1 MLPAVEDK
9 IQQCP
14 PLGQLLDGK
23 ERADEEYEDRRGRNA
38 RGKKGEGPRMAGLA
52 GPGSIPALPL
62 ASSDFERGALLLCL
76 LPHGHSRAEVFA
88 ASWLSPVNICH
99 VLRRPCGRATV
110 LVWLLWSP

>member
-1 MLPAVEDK
+1 MKNTRTGEAGMPAARKGRD
-9 IQQCP
+9 QGWQG
-14 PLGQLLDGK
+14 LG
-23 ERADEEYEDRRGRNA
+23 A
-38 RGKKGEGPRMAGLA
+38 
-52 GPGSIPALPL
+52 PGSIPALPL

-76 LPHGHSRAEVFA
+76 LPHVHSRAEVFA